1 MRSLLLFAAIVFL
14 GGGVLARY
22 TADEFMARPDQPRAG
37 LNAQAKYVEPPP
49 APIESSPAS
58 YSRRVTLDGDRSGH
72 FRAEAE
78 VDGRRI
84 DFVVDT
90 GASVVVLRESDAFRV
105 GVRPSQRDYTARVST
120 ANGEVKAARTRL
132 RRIEIG
138 GITVYDV
145 NAMVLPDEALSTNLL
160 GVSFLSRLKR
170 YEYANGRMVLEQ

>member
-1 MRSLLLFAAIVFL
+1 MRSLFLFAAIVFL

-22 TADEFMARPDQPRAG
+22 TADEFMDRPGQHRPGHD
-37 LNAQAKYVEPPP
+37 AQAKYVEPPP
-49 APIESSPAS
+49 APIQPSAS

-105 GVRPSQRDYTARVST
+105 GIRPSLRDFTARVST
-120 ANGEVKAARTRL
+120 ANGEVKAARTKL
-132 RRIEIG
+132 RRVEIG

>member
-1 MRSLLLFAAIVFL
+1 MRSLLVFAALIFL
-14 GGGVLARY
+14 GGGILARY
-22 TADEFMARPDQPRAG
+22 TADEFMSRPPPA
-37 LNAQAKYVEPPP
+37 AQAKMVQPPQP
-49 APIESSPAS
+49 VGQQSAS
-58 YSRRVTLDGDRSGH
+58 GYSRRVTLSGDRSGH
-72 FRAEAE
+72 FRTEAE

-105 GVRPSQRDYTARVST
+105 GIRPVPRDYSARVST
-120 ANGEVKAARTRL
+120 ANGEVKAARATL
-132 RRIEIG
+132 RRVEIG

-145 NAMVLPDEALSTNLL
+145 KAMVLPDEALSTNLL